1 MERTWAPNSDE
12 AHALNYIRHI
22 HKMVLSHLL
31 ATTRLANEAEMED
44 KPEPKHFVVPP
55 IPYNDNR
62 LL

>member
-1 MERTWAPNSDE
+1 M
-12 AHALNYIRHI
+12 NYIRHI